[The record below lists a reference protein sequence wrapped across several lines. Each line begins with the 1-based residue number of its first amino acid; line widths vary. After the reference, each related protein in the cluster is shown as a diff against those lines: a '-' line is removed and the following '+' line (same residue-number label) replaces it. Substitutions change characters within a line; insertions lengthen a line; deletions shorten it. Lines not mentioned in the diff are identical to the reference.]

1 MRMTWATATWD
12 VTEIW
17 VSRPPIWTRWLPK
30 GLVVRLA
37 IRAPCQMKA
46 ANKNK
51 KSEHLLVHSIIDPFI
66 HEIHLK
72 DVLQIIIG
80 STILAVPVGFTEET
94 WRLGEKLPWI
104 NVIGILL
111 LSVLFISIF
120 IYYNYYRGKIR
131 HHWDKFIERIIIT
144 YLVAFIIVSVIL
156 TLIDM
161 APWSTDIFLSLKRI
175 IIVALPSSMS
185 AAIADMIK

>member
-1 MRMTWATATWD
+1 MIQNR
-12 VTEIW
+12 
-17 VSRPPIWTRWLPK
+17 
-30 GLVVRLA
+30 
-37 IRAPCQMKA
+37 
-46 ANKNK
+46 K
-51 KSEHLLVHSIIDPFI
+51 KRTDHLLVHKIIDPFV

-94 WRLGEKLPWI
+94 WRLGERLPWT

-111 LSVLFISIF
+111 LSILFISIF
-120 IYYNYYRGKIR
+120 IYYNYYRGKIK
-131 HHWDKFIERIIIT
+131 HHWDKFVERIIIT

-161 APWSTDIFLSLKRI
+161 APWLTDIYLSLKRI
-175 IIVALPSSMS
+175 IIVTLPSSMS
-185 AAIADMIK
+185 AAIADMLK